1 MASAE
6 QEIGAGE
13 QALGALDYEAA
24 YKHFD
29 RATRLAPDNA
39 LAFFG
44 KAESALGVPN
54 VAAEDV
60 ATAYRRATELDPE
73 NPQYLEAFASF
84 AMDQGRF
91 NEAEQSYLR
100 AAKLDPD
107 NASYYYSEF
116 AVQYKARAPVVME
129 QFLDDKTRDIIAN
142 KALDYMLKAL
152 SLTRAEAKRLLA

>member
-1 MASAE
+1 MTSADD
-6 QEIGAGE
+6 EIAAGE
-13 QALGALDYEAA
+13 TSLGELEYEAA

-29 RATRLAPDNA
+29 RATRLSPDNA

-44 KAESALGVPN
+44 KAESGLGVPN

-60 ATAYRRATELDPE
+60 ASAYRRAMELDPE
-73 NPQYLEAFASF
+73 NPQYLEAFASH

-91 NEAEQSYLR
+91 NEAEQAYLK
-100 AAKLDPD
+100 AANLDPD
-107 NASYYYSEF
+107 NAAFYYSEF

-152 SLTRAEAKRLLA
+152 SMTRADAKRLLA

>member
-6 QEIGAGE
+6 EEIAAGE
-13 QALGALDYEAA
+13 AALGDLNYEDA

-29 RATRLAPDNA
+29 RATRVAPDNA

-44 KAESALGVPN
+44 KAESGLGVPN
-54 VAAEDV
+54 LPGEEIAG
-60 ATAYRRATELDPE
+60 AYRRATELDPE
-73 NPQYLEAFASF
+73 NPQFFEAFASY

-91 NEAEQSYLR
+91 NEAEQAYLK

-107 NASYYYSEF
+107 NAAFYYSEF

-152 SLTRAEAKRLLA
+152 SMTRADAKRLLA